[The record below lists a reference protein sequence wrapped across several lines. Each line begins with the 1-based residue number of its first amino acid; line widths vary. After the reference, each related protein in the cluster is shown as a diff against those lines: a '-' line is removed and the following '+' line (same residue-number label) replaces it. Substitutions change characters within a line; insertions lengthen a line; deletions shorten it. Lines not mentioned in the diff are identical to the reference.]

1 MANDTTRTGVPA
13 LKVTTPA
20 GRSSILIGSVHIG
33 LEGLRQP
40 NGSAFEGVKRYV
52 VEQVSGEGPPAK
64 KRELWPAALAE
75 YLKTRR
81 WIRAP
86 WAEQLS
92 TAEIGELKRR
102 LVCNGVPFAQAE
114 GAIDALLAMDS
125 PLTVSEVAIR
135 RCAPGGLLS
144 RDEVLAGYARQR
156 GIPISSLEVNAE
168 VEVRRRNVPDRI
180 YLHDIHVAMTDRQ
193 LQALHLTAQA
203 HNQGDNDA
211 INPEIHELAANQ
223 EDAALY
229 DRLMVASRNEAWMPL
244 LTKYLDDGDA
254 FVNVGAAHLPGPKGL
269 VALLLAAGMKVESIL
284 LPAAL
289 PQN

>member
-203 HNQGDNDA
+203 LNQGDYDA
-211 INPEIHELAANQ
+211 INREMHELAANQ